1 MVGRITSLLVARFIL
16 DLRQEYVANMNS
28 EDDSM
33 SLHIADMTDFGVKS
47 RNVVLDVT
55 APDGGGRSDMPML
68 PY

>member
-33 SLHIADMTDFGVKS
+33 SLHIADISDLGVKS
-47 RNVVLDVT
+47 RNMVPND
-55 APDGGGRSDMPML
+55 GGRSDMPVL